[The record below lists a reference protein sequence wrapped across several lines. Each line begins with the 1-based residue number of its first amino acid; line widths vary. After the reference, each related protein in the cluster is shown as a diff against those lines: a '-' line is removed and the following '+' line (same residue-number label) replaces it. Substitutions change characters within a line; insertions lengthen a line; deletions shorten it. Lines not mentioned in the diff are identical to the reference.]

1 MKYSL
6 GSVLYYWSKETL
18 IQFYQ
23 NAINSSADIIYL
35 GETVC
40 SKRRQMQ
47 VADWLELAKEITL
60 HGKQV
65 VISSLS
71 LLQNAAELRQIAKL
85 VDNGE
90 FLVEAHDF
98 GVVNQLIEQKIPFM
112 AGYGLNC
119 YNAYTLRL
127 LYRQGMIRWCLPI
140 ELSRDWLQDLLHQCE
155 QLGFR
160 HKFEV
165 EVFGYGHLPLALS
178 ARCFTARSENR
189 HKDNCETCCEKY
201 PQGRKV
207 FSQENQLLFTL
218 NGIQAQS
225 GYCYNLGNE
234 QTSMAGLVDI
244 VRISAENPDSLTIL
258 EQFRANQHG
267 KYPLTL
273 TNDLNCN
280 GYWRR
285 AAGLSLIP

>member
-23 NAINSSADIIYL
+23 QAINSSADIIYL

-40 SKRRQMQ
+40 NKRRQMQ

-65 VISSLS
+65 IISSLS

-119 YNAYTLRL
+119 YNAYALRL

-140 ELSRDWLQDLLHQCE
+140 ELSRDWLQDLLYQCE

-189 HKDNCETCCEKY
+189 H
-201 PQGRKV
+201 
-207 FSQENQLLFTL
+207 
-218 NGIQAQS
+218 
-225 GYCYNLGNE
+225 
-234 QTSMAGLVDI
+234 
-244 VRISAENPDSLTIL
+244 
-258 EQFRANQHG
+258 
-267 KYPLTL
+267 
-273 TNDLNCN
+273 
-280 GYWRR
+280 
-285 AAGLSLIP
+285 

>member
-71 LLQNAAELRQIAKL
+71 LLQNAVELRQIAKL

-90 FLVEAHDF
+90 FLVKAHDF

-119 YNAYTLRL
+119 YNAYALQL

-140 ELSRDWLQDLLHQCE
+140 ELSRDWLQDLLYQCE

-244 VRISAENPDSLTIL
+244 VRISAENLASLTIL
-258 EQFRANQHG
+258 EQFRANQQG